1 MVGVGVV
8 LLMVVDGSSGLDGS
22 GGSGVFRSG
31 GGGLFRGGLFY
42 DGRWHFRVGWG
53 FCGDGGRSG
62 TACEVRRESSLVVFE
77 WEGRF
82 VMFQPD
88 VGGSKCV

>member
-42 DGRWHFRVGWG
+42 DGR
-53 FCGDGGRSG
+53 
-62 TACEVRRESSLVVFE
+62 
-77 WEGRF
+77 
-82 VMFQPD
+82 
-88 VGGSKCV
+88 

>member
-1 MVGVGVV
+1 
-8 LLMVVDGSSGLDGS
+8 MVVNGRSGVDGS

-31 GGGLFRGGLFY
+31 GGGLLRSGLFY
-42 DGRWHFRVGWG
+42 DGRWYIRVGWG

-62 TACEVRRESSLVVFE
+62 TVCEVCCESSLVVFE

-88 VGGSKCV
+88 VGGSKYV